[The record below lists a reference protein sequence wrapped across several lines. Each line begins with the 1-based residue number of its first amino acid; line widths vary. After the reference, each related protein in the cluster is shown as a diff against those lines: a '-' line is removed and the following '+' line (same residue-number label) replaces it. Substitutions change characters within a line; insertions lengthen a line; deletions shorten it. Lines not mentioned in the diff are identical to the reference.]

1 MCFHLTDEEIKLL
14 KYFHKKVKDRRI
26 ADRVKCV
33 IALVQ
38 DFGFDDITNILLIN
52 ERTARRYL
60 DIYRKEGI
68 EKYRIVKIRV
78 KK

>member
-1 MCFHLTDEEIKLL
+1 M